1 MRVPI
6 IAGNWKMNKTVSEAV
21 EFVNYIKNELP
32 DPSEREIVL
41 AAPTLSLTS
50 MVQAAKDTPLKMLKT
65 AIAGLQVRTPAKPV
79 HAHCLWLAFIM
90 SFWDIL
96 NGVVYLM
103 KLMS

>member
-41 AAPTLSLTS
+41 AAPTLSLSS
-50 MVQAAKDTPLKMLKT
+50 MVQSA
-65 AIAGLQVRTPAKPV
+65 
-79 HAHCLWLAFIM
+79 
-90 SFWDIL
+90 
-96 NGVVYLM
+96 
-103 KLMS
+103 

>member
-50 MVQAAKDTPLKMLKT
+50 MVQA
-65 AIAGLQVRTPAKPV
+65 GLQVRTPAKPV